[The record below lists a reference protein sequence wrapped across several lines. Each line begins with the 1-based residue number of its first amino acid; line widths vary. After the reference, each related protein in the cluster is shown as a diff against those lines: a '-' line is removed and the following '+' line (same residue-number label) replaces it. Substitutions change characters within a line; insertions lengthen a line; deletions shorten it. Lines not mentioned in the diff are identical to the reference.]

1 MADTTIRTALRSRK
15 KHAAIA
21 VATTNFRPLLSCAQI
36 ESYEI
41 DQLTTWEPIRRM
53 AMTVLSRSR
62 SQLSAGLFLH
72 GSASMLQKN
81 IVDVQAWRDQLRLQ
95 ACMAD
100 AALAR
105 LLAVSGTTPSVAPKR
120 TAAAA

>member
-15 KHAAIA
+15 EHAAIA

-36 ESYEI
+36 EAYEVH
-41 DQLTTWEPIRRM
+41 LSTTWDPARRL

-62 SQLSAGLFLH
+62 SQLNAGHFLH
-72 GSASMLQKN
+72 GSASTLQQT
-81 IVDVQAWRDQLRLQ
+81 IAEVQAWQKQLEFQ
-95 ACMAD
+95 DYMAD
-100 AALAR
+100 MALSR
-105 LLAVSGTTPSVAPKR
+105 LRAIDNTKPVVAPKR